1 MTTSLSHETHSQFI
15 DQFFSSQFGIAR
27 NLQRGRRTVVI
38 SILFSSAS
46 GFSRILACWG
56 RSVGNIYIPSLLLFV
71 LCPQSSYIP
80 LYLYLYHTCLFL
92 SLPSYFACFSVE
104 SRGLRGKG
112 REGGK
117 RESKALLVVFWV
129 RSVGRPR
136 LGLPAF
142 FSFLFWFVNREKKK
156 KKKGRWICI
165 YVHVYAVLCLCAH
178 CVILFFDHTR
188 LFCLQLTP
196 LTPPNSRGYD
206 LIISKEASKRASE
219 LSARA
224 VFGWERRR
232 GREEV
237 LCRN

>member
-56 RSVGNIYIPSLLLFV
+56 RSVGNIYIPSFPPLFP
-71 LCPQSSYIP
+71 CPQSSYIP

-92 SLPSYFACFSVE
+92 SLPSYFAFFFLVE

-117 RESKALLVVFWV
+117 RESKALLVVFFWFGRSGGRGWV
-129 RSVGRPR
+129 
-136 LGLPAF
+136 LPAF
-142 FSFLFWFVNREKKK
+142 FFFSFWFVNGEKKK
-156 KKKGRWICI
+156 KGEVDIYLCTCICRL
-165 YVHVYAVLCLCAH
+165 VPACALCHFC
-178 CVILFFDHTR
+178 FFDHTR
-188 LFCLQLTP
+188 LFCLQL
-196 LTPPNSRGYD
+196 
-206 LIISKEASKRASE
+206 
-219 LSARA
+219 
-224 VFGWERRR
+224 
-232 GREEV
+232 
-237 LCRN
+237 